1 MQFRLIPVRR
11 PANVSMEGWH
21 LMRLL
26 NSPALHLPDGRCFW
40 WACTMFLALSVSAVP
55 GAVQAQEHWTF
66 LADGIGARVDI
77 DTTSAIRAAHTVTVW
92 LRYHFYPN
100 QQKYDFERTQVD
112 CRNRRSRVLDKR
124 RPAPPTLAPSE
135 GVQMEE
141 RATDSAWA
149 FHSGENLG
157 TEIIKAVCRFTQTS

>member
-1 MQFRLIPVRR
+1 MKLLISSPPHRL
-11 PANVSMEGWH
+11 
-21 LMRLL
+21 
-26 NSPALHLPDGRCFW
+26 DGRGFW
-40 WACTMFLALSVSAVP
+40 LAFTMLLAFCVSAVP
-55 GAVQAQEHWTF
+55 GAVQAQEHWTL

-77 DTTSAIRAAHTVTVW
+77 DTTSASRSAHTVTVW
-92 LRYHFYPN
+92 LRYHLYPH

-124 RPAPPTLAPSE
+124 RPPPPALSPIE

-141 RATDSAWA
+141 VATDSAWA

-157 TEIIKAVCRFTQTS
+157 TEVIKAVCRITQTS